1 MLFKI
6 SIDWK
11 ILSSGIMDMIIMDNV
26 DLKKRKEEKVK
37 TRLITFIRD

>member
-11 ILSSGIMDMIIMDNV
+11 ILSSGIMDMIIWIM
-26 DLKKRKEEKVK
+26 LIKKKKRRKGKNALNNVY
-37 TRLITFIRD
+37 T